1 MLTGM
6 TTLKTRIDT
15 LRTLR
20 DARGALFEP
29 ADDAQLAGK
38 RNVHVVLTEPG
49 YTRGNHR
56 HLVGTEIAAVTG
68 PALVRLKEDG
78 VLHDVDVPAGET
90 WQFTIPPGVAHAY
103 RNTGTQLMVLVGL
116 NTERH
121 DPARPD
127 AVRDEIL

>member
-6 TTLKTRIDT
+6 AALKTRIDT
-15 LRTLR
+15 LRTVR

-29 ADDAQLAGK
+29 ADDRQLAGK
-38 RNVHVVLTEPG
+38 RNVHVVLTAPG

-56 HLVGTEIAAVTG
+56 HLIGTEIAAVTG
-68 PALVRLKEDG
+68 PALVRLREDG
-78 VLHDVDVPAGET
+78 VLHDVEVPAGET

-103 RNTGTQLMVLVGL
+103 RNTGDQQMVLIGF
-116 NTERH
+116 NTELH
-121 DPARPD
+121 DPAHPD